1 MNFINMRIAY
11 ISYEY
16 PPDISAGGIATYT
29 FQAARMMKK
38 KGHDVEVFCGSF
50 ERNISEIYENV
61 LTHRIKITDV
71 HDFKNKIV
79 SIFEERHSDKN
90 FDLFESPEI
99 NGNGY
104 EIKKRFPELPLTV
117 KLHTPAVLQQ
127 RIFNTYTPLS
137 TKIRFFLGALRRG
150 KIDFGYWSKHDKNKK
165 NDIDFQICEIADRIS
180 SPSVSLKKWAE
191 QFWRIDS
198 GKIDVVPYPYIADE
212 KLLNIPIENEFKQ
225 IVFFGKLN
233 VHKGMVEYAKV
244 IPKVLK
250 KYPDYKFLIVGRDC
264 PSHIKKTSMKQ
275 YMLQK
280 IGDFINNV
288 EFKEQIPLGEI
299 PKILKSSDISVIPSI
314 WDNFPLVC
322 MESMSAGRGIVAS
335 KEGGMYDMLNNKKAG
350 VLVNPKSVKD
360 IKSGICKL
368 IENKQLKFE
377 FGENAKKRI
386 LNDYNSEK
394 IGKIMES
401 FYKKIINV
409 K

>member
-1 MNFINMRIAY
+1 MRIAY

-29 FQAARMMKK
+29 FQAARVMKAR
-38 KGHDVEVFCGSF
+38 GHDVEVFCGSF

-71 HDFKNKIV
+71 VDFRKKIV
-79 SIFEERHSDKN
+79 RIFKERHNYKK

-127 RIFNTYTPLS
+127 KIINTYTPLF
-137 TKIRFFLGALRRG
+137 TKIRFFFGALRRG

-250 KYPDYKFLIVGRDC
+250 KYPDYKFLIVGKDR
-264 PSHIKKTSMKQ
+264 PAHIKNLSMKQ
-275 YMLQK
+275 YMKQK
-280 IGDFINNV
+280 IGKYIEKV
-288 EFKEQIPLGEI
+288 EFRDQISLEQIPE
-299 PKILKSSDISVIPSI
+299 ILKESDISVIPSI

-335 KEGGMYDMLNNKKAG
+335 KNGGMFDMLNGKEAGILVDPKKQNEIE
-350 VLVNPKSVKD
+350 V
-360 IKSGICKL
+360 GIIKL
-368 IENKQLKFE
+368 IEDMQLKFK
-377 FGENAKKRI
+377 FGKNARNRI
-386 LNDYNSEK
+386 LKEYNSEK
-394 IGKIMES
+394 IGKQMEKL
-401 FYKKIINV
+401 YKNLLN
-409 K
+409 